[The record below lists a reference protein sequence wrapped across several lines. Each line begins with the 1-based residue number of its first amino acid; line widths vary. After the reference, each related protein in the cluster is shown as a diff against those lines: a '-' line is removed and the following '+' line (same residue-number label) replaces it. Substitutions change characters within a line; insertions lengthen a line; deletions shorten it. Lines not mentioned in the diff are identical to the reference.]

1 MNTAGALGLMEVIG
15 EVAETKWLPNSEL
28 VVMGGTVLENGV
40 PLGVAVVGGGPVMEV
55 FRNADFGMKAM
66 GSQRWSVSSRR
77 HPHNQHVEPGLVCTP
92 RPLESGEQPCL
103 HLGALGSP
111 FWGASLFSI
120 PSCNDFAH
128 FLHAQEVRQ
137 VEGILSRTCEFSSP

>member
-1 MNTAGALGLMEVIG
+1 MRWAWSWTLNTAGALGLMEVIG

-77 HPHNQHVEPGLVCTP
+77 HPHNQHVEPGLDGVHITP
-92 RPLESGEQPCL
+92 PGVWRAALPPSWCVGKPV
-103 HLGALGSP
+103 LGG
-111 FWGASLFSI
+111 FT
-120 PSCNDFAH
+120 
-128 FLHAQEVRQ
+128 FLHSFLQ
-137 VEGILSRTCEFSSP
+137 